1 MNNIKKMCASKA
13 IKMGAKMRFSVHHNL
28 LLMTFILILFTGCA
42 TFNAQKVGPTTMMK
56 AQEEIFEDQ
65 LLDVGIPVFESDK
78 ITEDQAKKEHT
89 SQEIRKAEHHFMPY
103 HLKSTIQQSSYW
115 GAVRVLP
122 GKTESIDVLVKGK
135 VLESNGA
142 HLILQIDVTDATRK
156 TWFSK
161 KYKSEASLA
170 FYSGNRAGE
179 KDAYQDLY
187 NTISNDIATYL
198 KKLPPEEIKKI
209 RTVSKLKFA
218 QDFAPSVYNG
228 YLTTDKK
235 DLIAVNRLPADE
247 DTIMTR
253 LLKIRE
259 REYMYVDTLN
269 EYYQEYY
276 ANMWSSYENWRE
288 LNYEEIKAIKK
299 IERSALNQKLVGML
313 LLAGAIALNA
323 GEVNNTGALQ
333 MGMILIGGQV
343 IVNGFNVTKE
353 AEIHSA
359 AIKELSESFGS
370 EMRPIV
376 MEFEG
381 KQYELTGTAEEQF
394 KHWRELLRQI
404 YITETGFD
412 PDISSENSE
421 KITSEDSE

>member
-1 MNNIKKMCASKA
+1 MKYC
-13 IKMGAKMRFSVHHNL
+13 FHHNL
-28 LLMTFILILFTGCA
+28 LSMTFILILFTGCA
-42 TFNAQKVGPTTMMK
+42 TFNAQKVGPTTIMK
-56 AQEEIFEDQ
+56 AQEEIFEEQ
-65 LLDVGIPVFESDK
+65 LLDVGILVFESDK
-78 ITEDQAKKEHT
+78 MTQEQAQKIHT
-89 SQEIRKAEHHFMPY
+89 SREIRKAEQHFMPY
-103 HLKSTIQQSSYW
+103 HLKNTLQQSSYW

-122 GKTESIDVLVKGK
+122 NETESIDVLVKCK
-135 VLESNGA
+135 ILESNGEQ
-142 HLILQIDVTDATRK
+142 LILQVDVLDATRK
-156 TWFSK
+156 KWFSK

-187 NTISNDIATYL
+187 NIISNDMAIFF
-198 KKLPPEEIKKI
+198 KKLSSEAIKNI

-218 QDFAPSVYNG
+218 QDFAPTVYDG
-228 YLTTDKK
+228 YLTQDEK
-235 DLIAVNRLPADE
+235 DLISVNRLPADG

-269 EYYQEYY
+269 EYYQKYY
-276 ANMWSSYENWRE
+276 ANMWSSYENWRK
-288 LNYEEIKAIKK
+288 LNYEEIKAIRK
-299 IERSALNQKLVGML
+299 IESNALKQKLLGAL
-313 LLAGAIALNA
+313 LVAGAIALNA
-323 GEVNNTGALQ
+323 GEVKNTGALQ
-333 MGMILIGGQV
+333 VGMILIGGQV

-370 EMRPIV
+370 EMQPIV

-381 KQYELTGTAEEQF
+381 KQYELTGSAEEQF

-412 PDISSENSE
+412 SDISSEDEE
-421 KITSEDSE
+421 KTTSEDSE

>member
-1 MNNIKKMCASKA
+1 MKYC
-13 IKMGAKMRFSVHHNL
+13 FHHNL
-28 LLMTFILILFTGCA
+28 LSMTFILILFTGCA
-42 TFNAQKVGPTTMMK
+42 TFNAQKVGPTTIMK
-56 AQEEIFEDQ
+56 AQEEIFEEQ
-65 LLDVGIPVFESDK
+65 LLDVGILVFESDK
-78 ITEDQAKKEHT
+78 MTQEQAQKIHT
-89 SQEIRKAEHHFMPY
+89 SQEIRKAEQHFMPY
-103 HLKSTIQQSSYW
+103 HLKNTLQQSSYW

-122 GKTESIDVLVKGK
+122 NETESIDVLVKGK
-135 VLESNGA
+135 ILESNGE
-142 HLILQIDVTDATRK
+142 HLILQVDVLDATRK
-156 TWFSK
+156 KWFSK

-170 FYSGNRAGE
+170 FYSGNRVGE

-187 NTISNDIATYL
+187 NIISNDMAIFF
-198 KKLPPEEIKKI
+198 KKLSPEAIKNI

-218 QDFAPSVYNG
+218 QDFAPTVYDG
-228 YLTTDKK
+228 YLTEDEK
-235 DLIAVNRLPADE
+235 DLISVNRLPADG

-276 ANMWSSYENWRE
+276 ANMWSSYENWRK
-288 LNYEEIKAIKK
+288 LNYEEIKAIRK
-299 IERSALNQKLVGML
+299 IESNALKQKLLGAL
-313 LLAGAIALNA
+313 LVAGAIALNA
-323 GEVNNTGALQ
+323 GEVKNTGALQ
-333 MGMILIGGQV
+333 VGMILIGGQV

-370 EMRPIV
+370 EMQPIV

-381 KQYELTGTAEEQF
+381 KQYELTGSAEEQF

-412 PDISSENSE
+412 SDISSEDEE
-421 KITSEDSE
+421 KTTSEDSE

>member
-1 MNNIKKMCASKA
+1 MKYS
-13 IKMGAKMRFSVHHNL
+13 FHHNL
-28 LLMTFILILFTGCA
+28 LLMIFILILFTGCA

-56 AQEEIFEDQ
+56 AQEEIFEEQ
-65 LLDVGIPVFESDK
+65 LLDVGILVFESDK
-78 ITEDQAKKEHT
+78 ITEEQAKEEHT
-89 SQEIRKAEHHFMPY
+89 SQEIRKAESHFMPY
-103 HLKSTIQQSSYW
+103 HLKNTLQQSSYW
-115 GAVRVLP
+115 GAIRVLP
-122 GKTESIDVLVKGK
+122 GETKSIDVQVKCK

-142 HLILQIDVTDATRK
+142 NLILQIDVTDATQK

-179 KDAYQDLY
+179 KDVFQDLY
-187 NTISNDIATYL
+187 NTISNDMATYFV
-198 KKLPPEEIKKI
+198 KLSPEQIKNI

-235 DLIAVNRLPADE
+235 KLIAVNRLPAEE
-247 DTIMTR
+247 DTIMPR

-269 EYYQEYY
+269 GYYEEYYT
-276 ANMWSSYENWRE
+276 NIWSSYENWRK
-288 LNYEEIKAIKK
+288 LNYEEIKAIDK
-299 IERSALNQKLVGML
+299 IERSSLKQKLSGML

-333 MGMILIGGQV
+333 MSMILIGGQV

-370 EMRPIV
+370 EMQPVV

-381 KQYELTGTAEEQF
+381 KQYELTGSAEEQF

-404 YITETGFD
+404 YIKETGFD
-412 PDISSENSE
+412 PDISSEHKE

>member
-1 MNNIKKMCASKA
+1 MKYC
-13 IKMGAKMRFSVHHNL
+13 FHHNL
-28 LLMTFILILFTGCA
+28 LSMTFILILFTGCA
-42 TFNAQKVGPTTMMK
+42 TFNAQKVGPTTIMK
-56 AQEEIFEDQ
+56 AQEEIFEEQ
-65 LLDVGIPVFESDK
+65 LLDVGILVFESDK
-78 ITEDQAKKEHT
+78 IAQEQAQKIHT
-89 SQEIRKAEHHFMPY
+89 SQEIRKAEQHFMPY
-103 HLKSTIQQSSYW
+103 HLKNTLQQSSYW

-122 GKTESIDVLVKGK
+122 NETESIDVLVKGK
-135 VLESNGA
+135 ILESNGE
-142 HLILQIDVTDATRK
+142 HLILQVDVLDATRK
-156 TWFSK
+156 KWFSK

-187 NTISNDIATYL
+187 NIISNDMAIFF
-198 KKLPPEEIKKI
+198 KKLSPEAINNI

-218 QDFAPSVYNG
+218 QDFAPTVYDG
-228 YLTTDKK
+228 YLTEDEK
-235 DLIAVNRLPADE
+235 DLIAVNRLPADG

-276 ANMWSSYENWRE
+276 ANMWSSYENWRK
-288 LNYEEIKAIKK
+288 LNYEEIKAIRK
-299 IERSALNQKLVGML
+299 IESNALKQKLLGAL
-313 LLAGAIALNA
+313 LVAGAIALNA
-323 GEVNNTGALQ
+323 GEVKNTGALQ
-333 MGMILIGGQV
+333 VGMILIGGQV

-370 EMRPIV
+370 EMQPIV

-381 KQYELTGTAEEQF
+381 KQYELTGSAEEQF

-412 PDISSENSE
+412 SDISSEDEE
-421 KITSEDSE
+421 KTTSEDSE

>member
-1 MNNIKKMCASKA
+1 MKYC
-13 IKMGAKMRFSVHHNL
+13 FHHNL
-28 LLMTFILILFTGCA
+28 LSMTFILILFTGCA
-42 TFNAQKVGPTTMMK
+42 TFNAQKVGPTTIMK
-56 AQEEIFEDQ
+56 AQEEIFEEQ
-65 LLDVGIPVFESDK
+65 LLDVGILVFESDK
-78 ITEDQAKKEHT
+78 IAQEQAQKIHT
-89 SQEIRKAEHHFMPY
+89 SQEIRKAEQHFMPY
-103 HLKSTIQQSSYW
+103 HLKNTLQQSSYW

-122 GKTESIDVLVKGK
+122 NETESIDVLVKGK
-135 VLESNGA
+135 ILESNGE
-142 HLILQIDVTDATRK
+142 HLILQVDVLDATRK
-156 TWFSK
+156 KWFSK

-187 NTISNDIATYL
+187 NIISNDMAIFF
-198 KKLPPEEIKKI
+198 KKLSPEAIKNI

-218 QDFAPSVYNG
+218 QDFAPTVYDG
-228 YLTTDKK
+228 YLTEDEK
-235 DLIAVNRLPADE
+235 DLISVNRLPADG

-276 ANMWSSYENWRE
+276 ANMWSSYENWRK
-288 LNYEEIKAIKK
+288 LNYEEIKAIRK
-299 IERSALNQKLVGML
+299 IESNALKQKLLGAL
-313 LLAGAIALNA
+313 LVAGAIALNA
-323 GEVNNTGALQ
+323 GEVKNTGALQ
-333 MGMILIGGQV
+333 VGMILIGGQV

-370 EMRPIV
+370 EMQPIV

-381 KQYELTGTAEEQF
+381 KQYELTGSAEEQF

-412 PDISSENSE
+412 SDISSEDEE
-421 KITSEDSE
+421 KTTSEDSE

>member
-1 MNNIKKMCASKA
+1 MKY
-13 IKMGAKMRFSVHHNL
+13 SVHHSFI
-28 LLMTFILILFTGCA
+28 LMIFILILFTGCA
-42 TFNAQKVGPTTMMK
+42 TFNAQKVGPTTIMK
-56 AQEEIFEDQ
+56 AQEEIIEDQ
-65 LLDVGIPVFESDK
+65 LLDVGILVFESDK
-78 ITEDQAKKEHT
+78 FTQEQAKEEHT

-103 HLKSTIQQSSYW
+103 HLKNTIQQSSYW

-122 GKTESIDVLVKGK
+122 GQTESIDVLVKGN
-135 VLESNGA
+135 VLESNGEQ
-142 HLILQIDVTDATRK
+142 LILQIDVMDSTRK
-156 TWFSK
+156 KWFSK

-170 FYSGNRAGE
+170 FYSGNRVGE

-198 KKLPPEEIKKI
+198 MTLPPEEIKNI

-218 QDFAPSVYNG
+218 QDFAPAVYDG
-228 YLTTDKK
+228 YLKEDKK
-235 DLIAVNRLPADE
+235 NLITVNRLPADE

-269 EYYQEYY
+269 DYYQEYY
-276 ANMWSSYENWRE
+276 ANMWPSYENWRE

-299 IERSALNQKLVGML
+299 IERSALNQKLLGAL
-313 LLAGAIALNA
+313 LVAGAIALNA
-323 GEVNNTGALQ
+323 GEVKNTGALQ

-370 EMRPIV
+370 EMQPIV

-381 KQYELTGTAEEQF
+381 KQYELTGSAEEQF

-412 PDISSENSE
+412 LDISLEDNE
-421 KITSEDSE
+421 KTTSEDPE

>member
-1 MNNIKKMCASKA
+1 MKYS
-13 IKMGAKMRFSVHHNL
+13 FHHNL
-28 LLMTFILILFTGCA
+28 LLMTFILMLLTGCA
-42 TFNAQKVGPTTMMK
+42 TFNAQKVGPTTIMK
-56 AQEEIFEDQ
+56 AQEEIFEEQ
-65 LLDVGIPVFESDK
+65 LLDVGILVFESEK
-78 ITEDQAKKEHT
+78 MTQEQAQKKHT
-89 SQEIRKAEHHFMPY
+89 SQEIRKAEQHFMPY
-103 HLKSTIQQSSYW
+103 HLKNTLQQSSYW

-122 GKTESIDVLVKGK
+122 DETESIDVLVKGK
-135 VLESNGA
+135 ILESNGE
-142 HLILQIDVTDATRK
+142 HLILQIDVMDATRK
-156 TWFSK
+156 KWFSK

-179 KDAYQDLY
+179 KDAYQDLF
-187 NTISNDIATYL
+187 NIISNDMANFL
-198 KKLPPEEIKKI
+198 KKLPPEVIKNI

-218 QDFAPSVYNG
+218 QDFAPAVYDG
-228 YLTTDKK
+228 YLTEDKK
-235 DLIAVNRLPADE
+235 NLITVNRLPADE

-276 ANMWSSYENWRE
+276 ANMWPSYENWRE

-299 IERSALNQKLVGML
+299 IERSALNQKLLGAL
-313 LLAGAIALNA
+313 LVAGAIALNA
-323 GEVNNTGALQ
+323 GEVKNTGALQ

-370 EMRPIV
+370 EMQPIV

-381 KQYELTGTAEEQF
+381 KQYELTGSAEEQF

-412 PDISSENSE
+412 LDISLEDNE
-421 KITSEDSE
+421 KTTSEDPE

>member
-1 MNNIKKMCASKA
+1 
-13 IKMGAKMRFSVHHNL
+13 
-28 LLMTFILILFTGCA
+28 
-42 TFNAQKVGPTTMMK
+42 
-56 AQEEIFEDQ
+56 
-65 LLDVGIPVFESDK
+65 
-78 ITEDQAKKEHT
+78 
-89 SQEIRKAEHHFMPY
+89 
-103 HLKSTIQQSSYW
+103 
-115 GAVRVLP
+115 VRVLP
-122 GKTESIDVLVKGK
+122 GETESIDVLVKGK
-135 VLESNGA
+135 ILESNGE
-142 HLILQIDVTDATRK
+142 HLILQVDVMDATRK
-156 TWFSK
+156 KWFSK

-187 NTISNDIATYL
+187 NIISNDMANFF
-198 KKLPPEEIKKI
+198 KKLSPEEIKNI

-218 QDFAPSVYNG
+218 QDFAPTVYDG
-228 YLTTDKK
+228 YLTGDEK
-235 DLIAVNRLPADE
+235 DLISVNRLPADG

-276 ANMWSSYENWRE
+276 ANMWSSYENWRK
-288 LNYEEIKAIKK
+288 LNYEEIKAIRK
-299 IERSALNQKLVGML
+299 IESNALKQKLLGAL
-313 LLAGAIALNA
+313 LVAGAIALNA
-323 GEVNNTGALQ
+323 GEVKNTGALQ
-333 MGMILIGGQV
+333 VGMILIGGQV

-370 EMRPIV
+370 EMQPIV

-381 KQYELTGTAEEQF
+381 KQYELTGSAEEQF

-412 PDISSENSE
+412 SDISSEDKE
-421 KITSEDSE
+421 KTTPEDSE

>member
-1 MNNIKKMCASKA
+1 
-13 IKMGAKMRFSVHHNL
+13 
-28 LLMTFILILFTGCA
+28 MTFILMLFAGCA
-42 TFNAQKVGPTTMMK
+42 TFNAQKVGPTTIMK
-56 AQEEIFEDQ
+56 AQEEIFEEQ
-65 LLDVGIPVFESDK
+65 LLDVGILVFESDK
-78 ITEDQAKKEHT
+78 MTQEQAQKKHT
-89 SQEIRKAEHHFMPY
+89 SQEIRKAEQHFMPY
-103 HLKSTIQQSSYW
+103 HLKNTLQQSSYW

-122 GKTESIDVLVKGK
+122 GETESIDVLVKGK
-135 VLESNGA
+135 ILESNGE
-142 HLILQIDVTDATRK
+142 HLILQVDVMDATRK
-156 TWFSK
+156 KWFSK

-187 NTISNDIATYL
+187 NIISNDMANFF
-198 KKLPPEEIKKI
+198 KKLSPEEIENI

-218 QDFAPSVYNG
+218 QDFAPTVYDG
-228 YLTTDKK
+228 YLTGDEK
-235 DLIAVNRLPADE
+235 DLISVNRLPADG

-276 ANMWSSYENWRE
+276 ANMWSSYENWRK
-288 LNYEEIKAIKK
+288 LNYEEIKAIRK
-299 IERSALNQKLVGML
+299 IESNALKQKLLGAL
-313 LLAGAIALNA
+313 LVAGAIALNA
-323 GEVNNTGALQ
+323 GEVKNTGALQ
-333 MGMILIGGQV
+333 VGMILIGGQV

-370 EMRPIV
+370 EMQPIV

-381 KQYELTGTAEEQF
+381 KQYELTGSAEEQF

-412 PDISSENSE
+412 SDISSEDKE
-421 KITSEDSE
+421 KTTSEDSE

>member
-1 MNNIKKMCASKA
+1 MTNIKKMCASKV
-13 IKMGAKMRFSVHHNL
+13 IKMGTKMRFSFHHNL
-28 LLMTFILILFTGCA
+28 LLMILILILVTGCA

-56 AQEEIFEDQ
+56 AQEEIFEEQ
-65 LLDVGIPVFESDK
+65 LLDVGIIVFESDK
-78 ITEDQAKKEHT
+78 ITQEQAKEEHT
-89 SQEIRKAEHHFMPY
+89 SQEIRKAERHFMPY
-103 HLKSTIQQSSYW
+103 HLKNTLQQSSYW

-122 GKTESIDVLVKGK
+122 SETESIDVLVKGK
-135 VLESNGA
+135 VLESNGE
-142 HLILQIDVTDATRK
+142 HLTLQIDVMDATRK

-161 KYKSEASLA
+161 KYKSEATLA
-170 FYSGNRAGE
+170 FYSENRAGE
-179 KDAYQDLY
+179 KDVYQDLY
-187 NTISNDIATYL
+187 NTISNDMATYL
-198 KKLPPEEIKKI
+198 MKSPPKKIKKI

-218 QDFAPSVYNG
+218 QDFAPSVYDG
-228 YLTTDKK
+228 YLTKDKK
-235 DLIAVNRLPADE
+235 DLIAVNRLPADG
-247 DTIMTR
+247 DTIMIR

-269 EYYQEYY
+269 EYYEEYY
-276 ANMWSSYENWRE
+276 ANMWSSYENWRK

-299 IERSALNQKLVGML
+299 IERNALNQKLVGML
-313 LLAGAIALNA
+313 LLAGAIALNT
-323 GEVNNTGALQ
+323 GEVKNTGALQ

-370 EMRPIV
+370 EMQPVV

-381 KQYELTGTAEEQF
+381 KQYELTGSAEEQF

-412 PDISSENSE
+412 PDISLEHRE

>member
-1 MNNIKKMCASKA
+1 MNKIK
-13 IKMGAKMRFSVHHNL
+13 
-28 LLMTFILILFTGCA
+28 
-42 TFNAQKVGPTTMMK
+42 MK
-56 AQEEIFEDQ
+56 AQEEIFEEQ
-65 LLDVGIPVFESDK
+65 LLDVGILVFESDK
-78 ITEDQAKKEHT
+78 IAQEQAQKIHT
-89 SQEIRKAEHHFMPY
+89 SQEIRKAEQHFMPY
-103 HLKSTIQQSSYW
+103 HLKNTLQQSSYW

-122 GKTESIDVLVKGK
+122 NETESIDVLVKGK
-135 VLESNGA
+135 ILESNGE
-142 HLILQIDVTDATRK
+142 HLILQVDVLDATRK
-156 TWFSK
+156 KWFSK

-187 NTISNDIATYL
+187 NIISNDMAIFF
-198 KKLPPEEIKKI
+198 KKLSPEAIKNI

-218 QDFAPSVYNG
+218 QDFAPTVYDG
-228 YLTTDKK
+228 YLTEDEK
-235 DLIAVNRLPADE
+235 DLISVNRLPADG

-276 ANMWSSYENWRE
+276 ANMWSSYENWRK
-288 LNYEEIKAIKK
+288 LNYEEIKAIRK
-299 IERSALNQKLVGML
+299 IESNALKQKLLGAL
-313 LLAGAIALNA
+313 LVAGAIALNA
-323 GEVNNTGALQ
+323 GEVKNTGALQ
-333 MGMILIGGQV
+333 VGMILIGGQV

-370 EMRPIV
+370 EMQPIV

-381 KQYELTGTAEEQF
+381 KQYELTGSAEEQF

-412 PDISSENSE
+412 SDISSEDEE
-421 KITSEDSE
+421 KTTSEDSE